1 MKIKF
6 LIFII
11 TIASSWTF
19 VIAQERTKD
28 TIADQTVNVIKPYTP
43 TISDAFKI
51 KDNPIL
57 NDSNTVKKKKI
68 KYNIFS
74 IPVASTFT
82 PAKGK
87 AATVDRAKAVKLYDN
102 YASLGVGN
110 YATLLGEVYLNHE
123 LSRDENIGGYFS
135 HHSSRGGIDDVS
147 LDDSFSKT
155 KLNAHYTKSQR
166 DYTWKIDGGFDL
178 QTYNWYGLP
187 KNRYSEAQIDLI
199 DPKHNFYSFNVG
211 GKIDFDD
218 AIVKDA
224 SVRFRRFGDDQDSG
238 ENRFMAN
245 SNFEFAIQDADID
258 AELFIDYL
266 GGSFDSVYFE
276 TQPSTSIDYGN
287 FMFGLAPSYQLNQDD
302 LTINL
307 GVRLTYFN
315 NTELGKSKFFVHP
328 NVDASYRLVDELL
341 IAYGGLTG
349 GVIQNSY
356 YDFANVNPF
365 VSPTLFIDAT
375 DQQFKT
381 FVGVKGKLSNSVS
394 YNVRG
399 NYKSEKGKALYKS
412 NIAVA
417 SATEDYQYGNS
428 FGIVYDNITTF
439 SIAGE
444 LNVDFN
450 RNFTLGIKG
459 EYFAYDT
466 KNQEQAWNLPD
477 VEASL
482 FLDYQIS
489 EQWFAGASAYFV
501 GERKDERI
509 FVESFLSS
517 TVESTRVSLDSY
529 FDLNAHVGY
538 KINDQLSVFAKAN
551 NIANQD
557 YQRWLNFPVQ
567 GIQFLAGATYQFDF

>member
-1 MKIKF
+1 MKIKYIIVS
-6 LIFII
+6 IF
-11 TIASSWTF
+11 TLSLTF
-19 VIAQERTKD
+19 SYAQEKD

-51 KDNPIL
+51 KDTPKL
-57 NDSNTVKKKKI
+57 NDSTSVKKKEI

-82 PAKGK
+82 PAKGR
-87 AATVDRAKAVKLYDN
+87 AATVDKAKAVKLYDN
-102 YASLGVGN
+102 YASLGVGT
-110 YATLLGEVYLNHE
+110 YTTILGEVYLNHE
-123 LSRDENIGGYFS
+123 LSKDENVGGYFS
-135 HHSSRGGIDDVS
+135 HHSSQGGIDS
-147 LDDSFSKT
+147 LLLDDGFSKT
-155 KLNAHYTKSQR
+155 KLNAYYSKNLR
-166 DYTWKIDGGFDL
+166 EFTWKVDGGFDL

-187 KNRYSEAQIDLI
+187 QEYFGQADANMI
-199 DPKHNFYSFNVG
+199 DPKHTFTSFNVG

-224 SVRFRRFGDDQDSG
+224 SLRFRRFGDDRSSG

-245 SNFEFAIQDADID
+245 TGFEVNIRDADIE
-258 AELFIDYL
+258 AEVFIDYL
-266 GGSFDSVYFE
+266 GGSFDSNFSG
-276 TQPSTSIDYGN
+276 TGDINYGN
-287 FMFGLAPSYQLNQDD
+287 IMFGIAPSYQLIKDD
-302 LTINL
+302 LTLNL
-307 GVRLTYFN
+307 GVRLTFMN
-315 NTELGKSKFFVHP
+315 DTELSKSKFFIHP
-328 NVDASYRLVDELL
+328 NIEASYRLVDELF

-356 YDFANVNPF
+356 YDFANINSF
-365 VSPTLFIDAT
+365 VSPTLSVSPT
-375 DQQFKT
+375 DLQFKA
-381 FVGVKGKLSNSVS
+381 FAGIKGKLSNSVS

-399 NYKSEKGKALYKS
+399 NYGSEKGKYLFKANTALGT
-412 NIAVA
+412 
-417 SATEDYQYGNS
+417 ATEDYQYGNS
-428 FGIVYDNITTF
+428 FGVVYDNITTF

-466 KNQEQAWNLPD
+466 KDQEQAWNLPD
-477 VEASL
+477 MEASL
-482 FLDYQIS
+482 FLDYQIT

-501 GERKDERI
+501 GERKDQRV
-509 FVESFLSS
+509 FVDSFLSS
-517 TVESTRVSLDSY
+517 TVTSARVSLDSY

>member
-1 MKIKF
+1 MKVKYII
-6 LIFII
+6 LSIF
-11 TIASSWTF
+11 TLGFAFSY
-19 VIAQERTKD
+19 AQEKD

-51 KDNPIL
+51 KDNPTL
-57 NDSNTVKKKKI
+57 ADSTTVEKKEI

-87 AATVDRAKAVKLYDN
+87 AATVDKAKAVKLYDN

-110 YATLLGEVYLNHE
+110 YTTLLGEVYLNHE
-123 LSRDENIGGYFS
+123 LSRDENVGGYFS
-135 HHSSRGGIDDVS
+135 HHSSRGGIDNLL
-147 LDDSFSKT
+147 LDDAFSKT
-155 KLNAHYTKSQR
+155 KLNAHYTKNQR
-166 DYTWKIDGGFDL
+166 DFAWKVDGGFNL

-187 KNRYSEAQIDLI
+187 QDYFGQAEADAI
-199 DPKHNFYSFNVG
+199 DPKHNYTSFNLG
-211 GKIDFDD
+211 GKINLED

-224 SVRFRRFGDDQDSG
+224 SLRFRRFGDDRSSG
-238 ENRFMAN
+238 ENRFMAS
-245 SNFEFAIQDADID
+245 SNFEVAIQDADID
-258 AELFIDYL
+258 AELFMDYL
-266 GGSFDSVYFE
+266 GGSFDSSFNGP
-276 TQPSTSIDYGN
+276 QSIDYGN
-287 FMFGLAPSYQLNQDD
+287 FMIGLAPSYQYNQDD

-307 GVRLTYFN
+307 GIRLTYLN
-315 NTELGKSKFFVHP
+315 DTEFSKSKFYIHP
-328 NVDASYRLVDELL
+328 NIEGSYRLVDELL

-349 GVIQNSY
+349 KVIQNSY
-356 YDFANVNPF
+356 YDFANFNPF
-365 VSPTLFIDAT
+365 VSPTLFVSPT

-381 FVGVKGKLSNSVS
+381 FVGVKGKLSNNIS

-399 NYKSEKGKALYKS
+399 NYASEKGKALFKA
-412 NIAVA
+412 NEALATA
-417 SATEDYQYGNS
+417 SEDYHYGNS
-428 FGIVYDNITTF
+428 FGVIYDNVTTF

-459 EYFAYDT
+459 EYFAYDM
-466 KNQEQAWNLPD
+466 KNEAQAWNLPD
-477 VEASL
+477 LEASL

-501 GERKDERI
+501 GEREDERI
-509 FVESFLSS
+509 VNSLFAQPIV
-517 TVESTRVSLDSY
+517 TRVSLESY

-551 NIANQD
+551 NIFNQD